1 MKYDGNIG
9 FSVSSETAPGVW
21 KNILTERHYFGDVI
35 KNYTRPDGNEIVDDI
50 EISNQ
55 ISIVADPFAYE
66 NFQHMKYIRWM
77 GAVWNIKS
85 VDVQYPRLILSI
97 GGVYNGKLAKKTQA
111 SSETP

>member
-1 MKYDGNIG
+1 MKYFGEIG
-9 FSVSSETAPGVW
+9 FAVSSQTSPGVW
-21 KNILTERHYFGDVI
+21 KDTLIERPYYGDVM

-55 ISIVADPFAYE
+55 ISVVADPYAYE

-77 GAVWNIKS
+77 GAEWIIKS
-85 VDVQYPRLILSI
+85 IDVQYPRLILSI
-97 GGVYNGKLAKKTQA
+97 GGVYNGKLAKKTPA